1 MRACMCLWG
10 ELSHPGTECIKAL
23 GWGGRRTKVSRK
35 CKDDRWVNNRERRS
49 SN

>member
-23 GWGGRRTKVSRK
+23 GWGGEEDKGVEE
-35 CKDDRWVNNRERRS
+35 V
-49 SN
+49 